1 MTVQGLFNKAE
12 QKIRAKEVFTVVD
25 ANGEV
30 RDDVKVVTPEMQEAT
45 KKRKHLEVYRK
56 RTDTPF
62 TLVNMES
69 TKEVAVMEQLNTKE
83 LGYFLVL
90 QTYVDYENMLKMPH
104 SNLPMTEKELGKAL
118 RVKQPRTYK
127 KVLNKFIEIGLMFK
141 KPVTLYGKEYEAFF
155 IAKKYCF
162 RGSSKSDKVVKVFI
176 GSLKELYKQEEI
188 KPADIGFLYKL
199 LPYMHYESNH
209 LVKNPYE
216 RDYARAQALSQ
227 RDVVLITGLDEKN
240 VKKHLRMKL
249 SGVHVFGTFKAGKNT
264 IYKVNPSLFFRGI
277 EPTEELRAD
286 FTLTGQSL

>member
-90 QTYVDYENMLKMPH
+90 QTYVDYENMLKMSH

-249 SGVHVFGTFKAGKNT
+249 SGVHVFGTFKAGKNS